1 MSSHQSPSR
10 RSPCARSLLGA
21 FLSSLILLATACAAT
36 RAAQEQPPGSVGQQ
50 AETAPAAALT
60 EKQAEDLQY
69 HASIL
74 QNAANDHATRAGA
87 AARLLRMELPEA
99 DRVLSEALGSGE
111 PSLML
116 AVIEALGSA
125 ALPARGLLDAAV
137 QALRTAPQETLDQL
151 AIVVARYETAA
162 LGDVSALALDR
173 ALPIPER
180 LGPIRALASFST
192 RESVDRLMELADP
205 ARGEEPAIREAAL
218 ESLRRLAPADL
229 GSDYSRWRAWW
240 NRARQSS
247 RVEWAREV
255 VRQYQDRTAELER
268 LNDELVLRYV
278 GLLRELYV
286 TLPLAGQLQRLPADL
301 DDELAPVREFA
312 MGRIARLLR
321 DSVPIPEPVR
331 EKVLSRLDDEVP
343 ALRRQAAQLLD
354 ELDEPTLAERIA
366 QRLGAEHDREVI
378 LAYLQLLKNR
388 TTAAALEPILAWLG
402 DEQMGDPA
410 AEALWKLLRTTSLSA
425 EQSAAAR
432 QAVAE
437 TLRVRP
443 SSRIVRLSAYL
454 SEEQDLQQVQAMLD
468 GDDAAIR
475 AAVAAGLC
483 ARGQREALLE
493 HAADPAVYPWAL
505 RVLADGPANLAGF
518 ELLTGLRPT
527 AEMAPAWAD
536 AVRAL
541 AARLDPALVL
551 EADDALA
558 RTDYAE
564 APLRATVLRRVAA
577 LPPEALTLE
586 YRIRML
592 DRLAPMLIE
601 LGEAPVAFDLLD
613 SLDGTAGSPT
623 LTELKFRAALLAG
636 RYDAAAQIH
645 EDGSAW
651 IPILADLAERGGEEA
666 ARLRDE
672 IARRFAGNLADDPA
686 FKAAFDTATAGLS
699 SPAESE
705 PSGEGEMTP

>member
-1 MSSHQSPSR
+1 MSSLQSPSR

-21 FLSSLILLATACAAT
+21 FLSSLFLLATACAAT
-36 RAAQEQPPGSVGQQ
+36 RAAQEQPPGSVGQE
-50 AETAPAAALT
+50 AETAPAADLT

-74 QNAANDHATRAGA
+74 QNAANDHVTRAGA

-125 ALPARGLLDAAV
+125 TEPAPGLLGAAV

-162 LGDVSALALDR
+162 LDDVSALALDR

-218 ESLRRLAPADL
+218 ESLRRIAPADL
-229 GSDYSRWRAWW
+229 GSDYNRWRAWW
-240 NRARQSS
+240 NQARQSS

-278 GLLRELYV
+278 ALLRELYV
-286 TLPLAGQLQRLPADL
+286 ALPLAGQLQRLPGDL
-301 DDELAPVREFA
+301 DDALAPVREFA
-312 MGRIARLLR
+312 LGRIARLLR

-331 EKVLSRLDDEVP
+331 AMVLSRLDDEVP

-388 TTAAALEPILAWLG
+388 TTSAALEPILAWLG
-402 DEQMGDPA
+402 DEQLGDPA
-410 AEALWKLLRTTSLSA
+410 AEALWKLLRTTGVSA
-425 EQSAAAR
+425 EQSAPAR
-432 QAVAE
+432 QAVTEA
-437 TLRVRP
+437 LSVRP
-443 SSRIVRLSAYL
+443 SSSRIIRLAAYL
-454 SEEQDLQQVQAMLD
+454 CEEADLQQIQEMLA

-475 AAVAAGLC
+475 AAVAEGLC
-483 ARGQREALLE
+483 ARGQQEALLE

-505 RVLADGPANLAGF
+505 RVLADGPADLAAF
-518 ELLTGLRPT
+518 QLLTGLRPT
-527 AEMAPAWAD
+527 AEMAPTWAE
-536 AVRAL
+536 AVRVL

-558 RTDYAE
+558 RTDYAN
-564 APLRATVLRRVAA
+564 ARLRATVLRRVAA

-586 YRIRML
+586 YRIR
-592 DRLAPMLIE
+592 
-601 LGEAPVAFDLLD
+601 LL
-613 SLDGTAGSPT
+613 SICSTAWTARPARPRSP
-623 LTELKFRAALLAG
+623 
-636 RYDAAAQIH
+636 
-645 EDGSAW
+645 
-651 IPILADLAERGGEEA
+651 
-666 ARLRDE
+666 
-672 IARRFAGNLADDPA
+672 N
-686 FKAAFDTATAGLS
+686 
-699 SPAESE
+699 
-705 PSGEGEMTP
+705 